1 MMKHGITPLAR
12 GLATAALLAVT
23 LGLAA
28 CGGGGSS
35 SSDSSSDSGSGSS
48 DSGSDSGSSTFS
60 WTPTSADTYAIQ
72 LTGTLDT
79 SYDVKVYDVDLFD
92 TSTDTID
99 ALHAAGRAVVCY
111 FSAGSAEDWRDDYSS
126 FTSTDKGNELDGW
139 AGEYWLDTTSSNV
152 RSIMV
157 TRMQL
162 AQTKG
167 CDGVDPD
174 NVDAYTNDTGL
185 TLTAATQLDYNT
197 FLAEQA
203 HALGLKVGLKNDVDQ
218 LSDLASSFDFAVN
231 EQCFYYDECNG
242 YTAFTSADKPVFNIE
257 YDATYQ
263 NNTNGARDAL
273 CTAAKAADI
282 RTLVLALDLDDSFH
296 FSCDD

>member
-1 MMKHGITPLAR
+1 MMQRWITSLTR
-12 GLATAALLAVT
+12 GMAMATLLTVN
-23 LGLAA
+23 LGLTA

-35 SSDSSSDSGSGSS
+35 ADSGSGSS
-48 DSGSDSGSSTFS
+48 GSGGSGGSSSTSS
-60 WTPTSADTYAIQ
+60 WTPSASDTYAIQ
-72 LTGTLDT
+72 LTGTLNT
-79 SYDVKVYDVDLFD
+79 SYDVKVYDVDLYD

-126 FTSTDKGNELDGW
+126 FTSSDKGNELDGW
-139 AGEYWLDTTSSNV
+139 PGEYWLDTTSANV

-162 AQTKG
+162 AKTKG
-167 CDGVDPD
+167 CDAVDPD

-185 TLTAATQLDYNT
+185 ALTAATQLDYNT
-197 FLAEQA
+197 YLATQA

-218 LSDLASSFDFAVN
+218 LSSLASDFDFAIN
-231 EQCFYYDECNG
+231 EQCFYYDECDG
-242 YTAFTSADKPVFNIE
+242 YTAFTASDKPVFNIE

-263 NNTNGARDAL
+263 NNTSGARDAL

-282 RTLVLALDLDDSFH
+282 RTLVLALSLDDSFH
-296 FSCDD
+296 FSCDN

>member
-1 MMKHGITPLAR
+1 MISRWFLPLVR
-12 GLATAALLAVT
+12 GMVVSSLLV
-23 LGLAA
+23 GVVS
-28 CGGGGSS
+28 CGGGSS
-35 SSDSSSDSGSGSS
+35 ESADSADPG
-48 DSGSDSGSSTFS
+48 DTDDS
-60 WTPTSADTYAIQ
+60 WTPAASDTFEIQ
-72 LTGTLDT
+72 LTGTLNT
-79 SYDVKVYDVDLFD
+79 RYDVKVYEVDLFD

-99 ALHAAGRAVVCY
+99 ELHAAGSAVVCY

-126 FTSTDKGNELDGW
+126 FSSSDMGNELDGW
-139 AGEYWLDTTSSNV
+139 PGEYWLDTTSSNV

-157 TRMQL
+157 TRIQL

-185 TLTAATQLDYNT
+185 DLTAATQLDYNT

-218 LSDLASSFDFAVN
+218 LSELASSFDFAVN
-231 EQCFYYDECNG
+231 EQCFYYDECDG

-257 YDATYQ
+257 YDSAYQ

-273 CTAAKAADI
+273 CSAARAADI